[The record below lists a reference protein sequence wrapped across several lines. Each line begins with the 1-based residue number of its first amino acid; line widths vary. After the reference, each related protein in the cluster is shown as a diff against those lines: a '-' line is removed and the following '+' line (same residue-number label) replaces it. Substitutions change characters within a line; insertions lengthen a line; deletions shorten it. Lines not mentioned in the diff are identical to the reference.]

1 MVPPV
6 IKIFFID
13 ISFSAAQG
21 LLISPPNCLHLQSNI
36 PVISLS
42 ILLLID
48 KQKNTRK
55 SANTLRIFFIY
66 LIFSLLTRRLLD
78 DCSNTTVNITT
89 CIVLNISSD
98 ISFHKIVHFVI
109 IISISKVFQVQNKPM
124 GFLPP
129 IKTKGLITMKL
140 IHAEYNP
147 MHNSIDINHY
157 NGYILRLD
165 CNQAESGIRTTPNS
179 QRCLNAL
186 AIDNPL
192 KYALLA
198 LDGEIQAWVNA
209 EDSLEAF

>member
-1 MVPPV
+1 MNY
-6 IKIFFID
+6 K
-13 ISFSAAQG
+13 
-21 LLISPPNCLHLQSNI
+21 
-36 PVISLS
+36 
-42 ILLLID
+42 
-48 KQKNTRK
+48 
-55 SANTLRIFFIY
+55 
-66 LIFSLLTRRLLD
+66 LLD

-98 ISFHKIVHFVI
+98 VIFHKMVYLVI

-129 IKTKGLITMKL
+129 IQTKGLITMKL

-157 NGYILRLD
+157 NGYILRID

-186 AIDNPL
+186 TIDNPL
-192 KYALLA
+192 EYARLA
-198 LDGEIQAWVNA
+198 LDGETQAWVDA
-209 EDSLEAF
+209 EDSLEVF